1 MKKRSI
7 DKKLQI
13 SRETVRNLITSDL
26 TFVAGGLCTRGPSQG
41 AASACDC
48 SGTATATGTC
58 GACST
63 IQY

>member
-1 MKKRSI
+1 MKKRSV
-7 DKKLQI
+7 DKKLLL
-13 SRETVRNLITSDL
+13 SRETVRNLITTDL
-26 TFVAGGLCTRGPSQG
+26 SFVAGGLCTRGLSQG

-48 SGTATATGTC
+48 SGTATASGTC

>member
-26 TFVAGGLCTRGPSQG
+26 SFVAGGLCTQGPSRG
-41 AASACDC
+41 IETACDC
-48 SGTATATGTC
+48 SGSATASGTC